1 MTEQV
6 QKQPNDDLE
15 TLKQK
20 KNELDNY
27 FNKKLTE
34 SKKTIDQHVLTKLLE
49 VEQKITPLSANID
62 AINKNITDFKIE
74 LDKLETISEEHKNQL
89 INYFEDITK
98 KINIHLTELTEVKSK
113 TDSTYEEIN
122 QKHQEIFGYET
133 NIRKKL
139 TTEEIAK
146 ITVNAENKNE
156 FNGYLV
162 YQAKDTQGNTY
173 QYILIENRKTGIV
186 DLLNDLKNKITSLIN
201 DTNKK
206 VQDFIFESNKT
217 YLELFDKIEEAYKGA
232 IGLSLAKGFN
242 NAKKA
247 HRCSLNF
254 WTVALI
260 TSIFLI
266 IGIPSFLEI
275 WIFETK
281 ITTLTTINDVYRRI
295 LTYLTFIFPLF
306 FFIYI
311 CTKNMNG
318 HRRMYE
324 EYLHKESTSLTF
336 EGLKREIGKL
346 PDDKISSQFLQQL
359 LSQSLD
365 ATKVNP
371 SIYLDNIKGEQPLS
385 MLSEIISGKN
395 ISIKSTPFI
404 SSIKIDE
411 LFGKNIKE
419 DDTEPEGEIA

>member
-1 MTEQV
+1 M
-6 QKQPNDDLE
+6 
-15 TLKQK
+15 
-20 KNELDNY
+20 
-27 FNKKLTE
+27 
-34 SKKTIDQHVLTKLLE
+34 
-49 VEQKITPLSANID
+49 
-62 AINKNITDFKIE
+62 
-74 LDKLETISEEHKNQL
+74 
-89 INYFEDITK
+89 
-98 KINIHLTELTEVKSK
+98 
-113 TDSTYEEIN
+113 
-122 QKHQEIFGYET
+122 
-133 NIRKKL
+133 
-139 TTEEIAK
+139 
-146 ITVNAENKNE
+146 
-156 FNGYLV
+156 
-162 YQAKDTQGNTY
+162 Y
-173 QYILIENRKTGIV
+173 QYILIKNRKTGVV
-186 DLLNDLKNKITSLIN
+186 DLLNDLKNKVSSLID

-206 VQDFIFESNKT
+206 VQDFISESNKT

-232 IGLSLAKGFN
+232 IGLSLAKGFY

-247 HRCSLNF
+247 HRNSLNF
-254 WTVALI
+254 WTTALI
-260 TSIFLI
+260 ISILLI
-266 IGIPSFLEI
+266 IGIPSSLEI

-371 SIYLDNIKGEQPLS
+371 SVFLDNIKGEQPLS
-385 MLSEIISGKN
+385 MLSEFMSGKK
-395 ISIKSTPFI
+395 ISIKSAPFI

-411 LFGKNIKE
+411 LLGKNKKK
-419 DDTEPEGEIA
+419 DDTDPEGEIA